1 LSPDRADALG
11 RGKAWYFMIATCGPN
26 GFRTDQVVVGDRDE
40 GMRAA
45 YMAELVRRHGLAP
58 S

>member
-1 LSPDRADALG
+1 
-11 RGKAWYFMIATCGPN
+11 MIATCGPN